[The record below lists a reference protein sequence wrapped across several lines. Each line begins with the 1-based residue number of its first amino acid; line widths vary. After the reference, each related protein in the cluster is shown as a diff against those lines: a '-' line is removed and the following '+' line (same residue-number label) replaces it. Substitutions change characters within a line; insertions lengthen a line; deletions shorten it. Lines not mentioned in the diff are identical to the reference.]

1 MMPEVQERWVRG
13 LAGAAGLG
21 AALLALAWVL
31 FALRSPTLGSQP
43 IKSATALRTMAW
55 PKPVLPPVADLEVVR
70 RVQGKGGITVLN
82 GIAQRFRL
90 AGTFSV
96 FDGTAAQSAGER
108 RAVIDDL
115 QKQSEYLLRE
125 GEAVAGLTL
134 LKIFH
139 DRVTAQINGK
149 EEELRLSFTDSV
161 ASGAAPAGTV
171 ATNEVVLSTSR
182 FGKRIAENRWVISRE
197 ALMQYYDDLRKDPE
211 RVLQLFDSLKPSYNQ
226 QQQITGYHLGMEGEK
241 EFFQAMGM
249 QDGDVVRQVNSINMT
264 SQKRAEYLIG
274 EFLQNRLSALVF
286 DIERGNKPQ
295 KLIYFVR

>member
-1 MMPEVQERWVRG
+1 MNLAVQERWGRG
-13 LAGAAGLG
+13 LGLAVWLG
-21 AALLALAWVL
+21 VVALALAWLL
-31 FALRSPTLGSQP
+31 FALRSPDVARQP
-43 IKSATALRTMAW
+43 APLTPAQAVAW
-55 PKPVLPPVADLEVVR
+55 PKPAVPQDADWAVVR
-70 RVQGKGGITVLN
+70 RVQGKGGVTVVN
-82 GIAQRFRL
+82 SIAQRFRL
-90 AGTFSV
+90 AGTFST
-96 FDGTAAQSAGER
+96 FDGTAAESEGER

-125 GEAVAGLTL
+125 GEAVEGLSL

-139 DRVTAQINGK
+139 DHVLVQINGK
-149 EEELRLSFTDSV
+149 EEELRLSFTDTL
-161 ASGAAPAGTV
+161 ASGATSTEPT

-182 FGKRIAENRWVISRE
+182 FGKRIAENRWVMSRE
-197 ALMQYYDDLRKDPE
+197 SLMQYYEELRKDPE

-226 QQQITGYHLGMEGEK
+226 DQHINGYRLGMEGEK
-241 EFFQAMGM
+241 EFFQAVGL

-286 DIERGNKPQ
+286 DIERENKPQ